1 MIKKCIS
8 FQMYRWRAYRSHGCR
23 KRGAYK
29 PHCQLMNHM
38 IRRLPLRIRDP
49 HMSLQP
55 IQYEMHL
62 CVFLPIH
69 WCTNLWS
76 KLILSKT
83 TKFEEDWDKNSM
95 KDPILSTFS
104 CKKLRI
110 VAMRGNKIWRIQFVT
125 SSWNPAFLKV
135 DSNNSNSSSICN
147 ITSLQ

>member
-1 MIKKCIS
+1 MIKKMHS

-23 KRGAYK
+23 KKGAYK
-29 PHCQLMNHM
+29 PHCQLMNRM

-49 HMSLQP
+49 HMNLQP

-76 KLILSKT
+76 KLILSKS

-95 KDPILSTFS
+95 KDPIFSTFS
-104 CKKLRI
+104 CKKLNSRNERKQNLKDT
-110 VAMRGNKIWRIQFVT
+110 VCDF
-125 SSWNPAFLKV
+125 FLKP
-135 DSNNSNSSSICN
+135 SFSKSGFQQ
-147 ITSLQ
+147 LKFLLHL

>member
-1 MIKKCIS
+1 MNKHYTTRVVINPGVWLVNLSTESLVAKRNSSSEDDKKMHS
-8 FQMYRWRAYRSHGCR
+8 FQMYKWRAYHSHGCR

-38 IRRLPLRIRDP
+38 IQRLPLRIRDP

-55 IQYEMHL
+55 IQYEKHL

-95 KDPILSTFS
+95 KNSIFSTFG
-104 CKKLRI
+104 CKKLR
-110 VAMRGNKIWRIQFVT
+110 VVTMRGNKI
-125 SSWNPAFLKV
+125 
-135 DSNNSNSSSICN
+135 
-147 ITSLQ
+147 